1 MYSPLCLSL
10 CSLTLSFGL
19 ALSRDTR
26 RRCLGSP
33 HQPLPSLTPLPLE
46 RSAHLSRGP
55 VQPVR
60 CPQSSLR
67 SGHGQHR
74 LRAPE
79 LLGANPQS
87 PRRRR
92 AGKGHSHSPSE
103 TRRWR
108 QLVAAARG
116 GPCRQAFWCRIR
128 EWEEQEEE
136 QKSEEGTVEADSPGE
151 GRGQKRIASAHCCLA
166 GCGAAPST
174 ASQCVPESRLPAT

>member
-33 HQPLPSLTPLPLE
+33 QQPLPRLTPLPLE
-46 RSAHLSRGP
+46 RSAHLSRVP

-60 CPQSSLR
+60 RPQSSLR

-92 AGKGHSHSPSE
+92 AGKGHSHSPSK
-103 TRRWR
+103 TRQWR
-108 QLVAAARG
+108 QLVAAARR

-151 GRGQKRIASAHCCLA
+151 GRGQKRIASAHCCLD
-166 GCGAAPST
+166 GCGAAPSI